1 MFSRL
6 MKYEWRANAPLFG
19 ILSLAVCGIGVAAT
33 LVLRLLVSDR
43 VTSSYD
49 ESVFG
54 VILPLMMGVFLV
66 FCAIAVCVYLVA
78 IQVLSLYRFY
88 KHKFTDEGYLTFTLP
103 VTVTQIFWSS
113 FLSMLL
119 WLVISVAVAAGV
131 VALVVLVGTA
141 RGTLINT
148 VLLHELAQMLPII
161 FEDLIPLGE
170 VIPASYLVAM
180 GLQALVAP
188 FYPLFIPM
196 ACITIGAV
204 LAKKHKILASF
215 GIYYGVNFVIGNL
228 SSVASIFPMLFLPDG
243 GVLSYYTVSA
253 YLELALT
260 AAMTVAAYFLTT
272 YLMKHRLNLS

>member
-43 VTSSYD
+43 VTSGYD

-119 WLVISVAVAAGV
+119 WLVISVAVAASMV
-131 VALVVLVGTA
+131 TLVVLVGTA

-148 VLLHELAQMLPII
+148 ELLRQIAQMLPVI

-170 VIPASYLVAM
+170 VFSPMYLLAQ
-180 GLQALVAP
+180 GLRMLVAP
-188 FYPLFIPM
+188 FYALFLPM

-215 GIYYGVNFVIGNL
+215 GIYYGVNFVLGNL
-228 SSVASIFPMLFLPDG
+228 SSVASIFPMLFLPDS
-243 GVLSYYTVSA
+243 GVLSYYTVSSF
-253 YLELALT
+253 LELALT
-260 AAMTVAAYFLTT
+260 AAITVAAYFLTT
-272 YLMKHRLNLS
+272 HLMKHRLNLS

>member
-103 VTVTQIFWSS
+103 VTVPQIFWSS

-131 VALVVLVGTA
+131 VALVVLVGKA

-148 VLLHELAQMLPII
+148 ALLHELAQMLPII

-188 FYPLFIPM
+188 FYALFIPM

>member
-103 VTVTQIFWSS
+103 VTVPQIFWSS

-148 VLLHELAQMLPII
+148 ALLHELAQMLPII

-188 FYPLFIPM
+188 FYALFIPM